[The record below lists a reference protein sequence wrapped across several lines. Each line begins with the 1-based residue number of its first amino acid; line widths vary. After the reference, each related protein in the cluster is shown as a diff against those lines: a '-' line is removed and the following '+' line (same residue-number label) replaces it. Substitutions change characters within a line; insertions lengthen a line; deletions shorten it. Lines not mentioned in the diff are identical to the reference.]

1 MALRARLYTGMWCQ
15 QTINLGKQC
24 WTYICLFFLNTAP
37 SMDVDVWSSIERKH
51 NPVLK
56 WVQVLRN
63 PVNNI
68 GNLGHLGLQVDKFA
82 CEVTT
87 TCKTVGIL
95 QKFSLVRLWYKPL
108 NLCIRRAGGGFW
120 LQIWRVPGELQ
131 RVMGNQVANILLRR
145 FTPGSIAFGEK
156 HRLVIRKSNWAYD
169 VACRWKATL
178 QFTEI
183 CWMWCEFLTTDGLG
197 DIPIY
202 FFVRGETWTARCP
215 GISLSMWSNV

>member
-1 MALRARLYTGMWCQ
+1 MRHLHLRRCPYNMALRARLYTGMWCQ
-15 QTINLGKQC
+15 QTVNLGKQC

-37 SMDVDVWSSIERKH
+37 SMDVDVWSAIERKH

-95 QKFSLVRLWYKPL
+95 QKFSLARLWYKPL
-108 NLCIRRAGGGFW
+108 NLCIRRAGGAFDFKFGGFLGSFSGLW
-120 LQIWRVPGELQ
+120 VTRLRTFSFGDSLQGPSH
-131 RVMGNQVANILLRR
+131 LR
-145 FTPGSIAFGEK
+145 K
-156 HRLVIRKSNWAYD
+156 N
-169 VACRWKATL
+169 
-178 QFTEI
+178 
-183 CWMWCEFLTTDGLG
+183 
-197 DIPIY
+197 
-202 FFVRGETWTARCP
+202 TA
-215 GISLSMWSNV
+215 